1 MTIPHYL
8 IHHNGVALALTLLT
22 HAPVRH
28 ASELM
33 AIGLGLA
40 VRVKLVENQKHH
52 SVTASTQGS
61 IHILAGVTGGC
72 KYKLREQYDN
82 K

>member
-1 MTIPHYL
+1 MFLSKKLRHYL
-8 IHHNGVALALTLLT
+8 IHHNGVSLALILLT
-22 HAPVRH
+22 HSPARH
-28 ASELM
+28 ASKLM

-40 VRVKLVENQKHH
+40 VRVKLVEDQEHH

-72 KYKLREQYDN
+72 KYKL
-82 K
+82 